1 MPRENSKLLSVCQ
14 RNHQPLL
21 VLLLVVV
28 VVVAWLPGSPVVV
41 VVLVLLAVVSVM
53 EAVPSAHV
61 LGRWV
66 ASGKISLLG
75 LALRPSTAL
84 LMEVGLRHM
93 LVMDV
98 GLWRSP
104 VSVLSVV
111 AMVVPMPATV
121 PVLAS

>member
-1 MPRENSKLLSVCQ
+1 M
-14 RNHQPLL
+14 
-21 VLLLVVV
+21 
-28 VVVAWLPGSPVVV
+28 V
-41 VVLVLLAVVSVM
+41 VVLQVVVSVM
-53 EAVPSAHV
+53 EAAPSAHV

-75 LALRPSTAL
+75 LVLRPSTAL

-111 AMVVPMPATV
+111 AVVVPIPATF